1 MSICQIPILS
11 ILARDATTDGPLQSL
26 RYAYTNRFASPDA
39 NVFNITPDDWLK
51 SISSYTAFSRL
62 ILLLR
67 GLHVNNEKA
76 KVILRPDKN
85 TITEPHFVWP
95 SLSDE
100 DWIKVEVALK
110 DLILAVRPYHYQC

>member
-1 MSICQIPILS
+1 MALYNLYGLCFRLRFVSV
-11 ILARDATTDGPLQSL
+11 SL
-26 RYAYTNRFASPDA
+26 TLCVA
-39 NVFNITPDDWLK
+39 DDWLK

-76 KVILRPDKN
+76 KIILRPDKS

-95 SLSDE
+95 TLSDD

-110 DLILAVRPYHYQC
+110 DLILAVSIHSLSPI

>member
-1 MSICQIPILS
+1 MYLQDPTSVQSYFVDPM
-11 ILARDATTDGPLQSL
+11 LANPAGHELIADVLISYFQSQVCIAWAAATGTATEVTPGPGPL
-26 RYAYTNRFASPDA
+26 
-39 NVFNITPDDWLK
+39 
-51 SISSYTAFSRL
+51 
-62 ILLLR
+62 
-67 GLHVNNEKA
+67 VNNEKA

>member
-1 MSICQIPILS
+1 MVLFNLYGMYISS
-11 ILARDATTDGPLQSL
+11 GFSHTSL
-26 RYAYTNRFASPDA
+26 MYVT
-39 NVFNITPDDWLK
+39 DDWLK

-67 GLHVNNEKA
+67 GLHVNQEKA
-76 KVILRPDKN
+76 KIVLRPDKN

-100 DWIKVEVALK
+100 EWIKVEVALK
-110 DLILAVRPYHYQC
+110 DLILAVSRSCTRDFVHLVSRYLA

>member
-1 MSICQIPILS
+1 MIL
-11 ILARDATTDGPLQSL
+11 I
-26 RYAYTNRFASPDA
+26 
-39 NVFNITPDDWLK
+39 
-51 SISSYTAFSRL
+51 
-62 ILLLR
+62 LR

-95 SLSDE
+95 TLTDD

-110 DLILAVRPYHYQC
+110 DLILAVSFSPRFNLTYSYFTGLW

>member
-1 MSICQIPILS
+1 MVLFSLYGSYNYLMLLESVPLT
-11 ILARDATTDGPLQSL
+11 LTT
-26 RYAYTNRFASPDA
+26 
-39 NVFNITPDDWLK
+39 DDWLK

-76 KVILRPDKN
+76 KIILRPDKN

-95 SLSDE
+95 SLSDDE
-100 DWIKVEVALK
+100 WIKVEVALK
-110 DLILAVRPYHYQC
+110 DLILAVRSTIDFSEFLS